1 MVRLILLFL
10 FVICTQLNAQ
20 NIATYAGNSGKEA
33 FLDVTQISDGTFLV
47 SGHASNLNWL
57 PSNITPNII
66 STTAGN
72 AVSINNNLGS
82 NRVGFI
88 LQLSQDMQTVVS
100 CVAFPSNGVENI
112 SHMKFSSLPYA
123 PTGNLFISGTTRDT
137 KANDGGYFIAML
149 NNNFVNGVPTSM
161 VWAKRVWAEGEVFT
175 NQPWDIGSDGKVV
188 YIHGQSHAADWCQVS
203 RLTANGSD
211 DIVSEWRTHW
221 DNLGSEYKG
230 LYANYTG
237 PNTLVRSGI
246 VLKRTGRC
254 DLRSWTTADFNLI
267 TPDGNGGTKKGK
279 WPMDFLYNSPCNILS
294 VSTAGP
300 GYNGYKAS
308 SSQTYAGLAVVIDRR
323 DNSFFIGM
331 NTKSVINATGLP
343 DFEPAVFKMN
353 NQGQLQWWS
362 RLYHEIKPNG
372 DTVLSEPDQ
381 YIDGL
386 AIDYA
391 NDQLLVNARCHGNN
405 TTNFWKGENIPAS
418 PGIVGFQK
426 QWTGTNGNIHIS
438 WLGKLQ
444 LNDGTF
450 KASTFVAEYVDNVSS
465 LGAAHPDPNLDGWPN
480 PNGGW
485 PNVNTTRISRNSVT
499 VATDGSVYLAGVG
512 RRTFTTANAHQKMVK
527 PYSSVANSS
536 SWNAFVRAYS
546 PKLDSMRYSSLI
558 TGVWDTITGA
568 GGDNTAIF
576 AVHKTTNGLV
586 AVGVKSISGNEIPV
600 NNVPS
605 WGTSSTQDSSAILT
619 FYQDPKLNNSN
630 DLLFFG
636 AAPLA
641 VGVELNGLSLS
652 DKNKLVWR
660 VATTDEIDLFE
671 IEKSKDGNNFELLQ
685 AVKANK
691 GELQYSVDDALLLTH
706 SNYYRVK
713 VTGKNQKCFYSN
725 TVHLYNE
732 ISNTISIA
740 PNPTKNTLI
749 IKSAVLLNDAR
760 YSFLDLSGRL
770 IISASLV
777 GPTIDLSALPSGTYY
792 FSLHHRD
799 GVWTTL
805 VNKE

>member
-1 MVRLILLFL
+1 
-10 FVICTQLNAQ
+10 
-20 NIATYAGNSGKEA
+20 
-33 FLDVTQISDGTFLV
+33 
-47 SGHASNLNWL
+47 
-57 PSNITPNII
+57 
-66 STTAGN
+66 
-72 AVSINNNLGS
+72 
-82 NRVGFI
+82 
-88 LQLSQDMQTVVS
+88 
-100 CVAFPSNGVENI
+100 
-112 SHMKFSSLPYA
+112 MKFSTLPYA
-123 PTGNLFISGTTRDT
+123 PTGNLYISGTTRDS

-149 NNNFVNGVPTSM
+149 NSNFLNSVPTSM
-161 VWAKRVWAEGEVFT
+161 VWTKRVWAEGETFT

-188 YIHGQSHAADWCQVS
+188 YIQGQSHAADWCQVS
-203 RLTANGSD
+203 RLTTSGTD
-211 DIVSEWRTHW
+211 DIVPVWRTHW
-221 DNLGSEYKG
+221 DNLGMEYKG
-230 LYANYTG
+230 LPGNYTG

-246 VLKRTGRC
+246 VLKRPGRC

-294 VSTAGP
+294 VSTTGP
-300 GYNGYKAS
+300 GYNGYKS
-308 SSQTYAGLAVVIDRR
+308 SSTQTYAGLAVVIDKR

-331 NTKSVINATGLP
+331 NTKSVINSTSLP

-353 NQGQLQWWS
+353 NQGELQWWS

-405 TTNFWKGENIPAS
+405 TTNFWRGENIPAS

-444 LNDGTF
+444 LNNGTF
-450 KASTFVAEYVDNVSS
+450 KAATFVAEYVDNVAS
-465 LGAAHPDPNLDGWPN
+465 LGAAHPDPNMDGWPN

-485 PNVNTTRISRNSVT
+485 PNVNTTRISRNSIS

-512 RRTFTTANAHQKMVK
+512 RRSFTTANAHQKMLK
-527 PYSSVANSS
+527 PNLITPNFS

-546 PKLDSMRYSSLI
+546 PNLDSMRYSSII
-558 TGVWDTITGA
+558 TGVWDSTTGA

-586 AVGVKSISGNEIPV
+586 AVGVKSASGNEIPV
-600 NNVPS
+600 SNVPS
-605 WGTSSTQDSSAILT
+605 WGTATSQDSSAVFA
-619 FYQDPKLNNSN
+619 FYQDPKLNNIK

-641 VGVELNGLSLS
+641 IGVELNGLSLS
-652 DKNKLVWR
+652 DKNELVWR
-660 VATTDEIDLFE
+660 VSIADDIEFFDL
-671 IEKSKDGNNFELLQ
+671 EKSNDGIHFEPF
-685 AVKANK
+685 VKINADASQ
-691 GELQYSVDDALLLTH
+691 LQYSIEDEQLTLNK
-706 SNYYRVK
+706 NYYRVK
-713 VTGKNQKCFYSN
+713 VMSKNQKYYYSN

-732 ISNTISIA
+732 LNNAISVA
-740 PNPTKNTLI
+740 PNPAKTNI
-749 IKSAVLLNDAR
+749 AIKSQIELKDAT
-760 YSFLDLSGRL
+760 YNVIDLSGL
-770 IISASLV
+770 VIVSAPFS
-777 GPTIDLSALPSGTYY
+777 GQAIDLSSLKAGAYY
-792 FSLHHRD
+792 FSLHHKD

-805 VNKE
+805 LNKE